1 MENIKEIINKR
12 DWSKGRFSKHE
23 FQVFGYHLADALG
36 DLKHKALYIKLAK
49 SESRGRLEEAL
60 GFVKSSQARSRPKL
74 FMWKL
79 KQLRDEKEAVAE
91 EKGISR
97 C

>member
-1 MENIKEIINKR
+1 MQNIKEIINKR

-23 FQVFGYHLADALG
+23 FQVFGYHLADSLG

-49 SESRGRLEEAL
+49 SEPRGRLEAAL
-60 GFVKSSQARSRPKL
+60 DFVKSSRARSKPKL

-79 KQLRDEKEAVAE
+79 KQLRE
-91 EKGISR
+91 EKDGLAKEVPIN
-97 C
+97 